1 MIELKNICKSFGN
14 RKIFDN
20 YSVTIE
26 SGSFTIIIGESG
38 CGKTTM
44 LDMIGDIEKPDSG
57 DIVVDGN
64 SLAVLPQRIYFR
76 DYVGFLFQNFALIE
90 NRTVRENL
98 NIIRKSNRT
107 DITIEEGLRRVGLLE
122 VADKKVYCLSGGE
135 QQRVALARLMIKR
148 CSLVLADEPTGSL
161 DEKNGRI
168 VMNQLHVLNE
178 EGRTV
183 IMVTHDRKWLS
194 EATQVIELSKFH

>member
-26 SGSFTIIIGESG
+26 NGSFTIIIGESG

-168 VMNQLHVLNE
+168 VMDQLHVLNE

>member
-168 VMNQLHVLNE
+168 VMDQLHVLNE

>member
-26 SGSFTIIIGESG
+26 NGSFTIIIGESG

-57 DIVVDGN
+57 EIVVDGN

-107 DITIEEGLRRVGLLE
+107 DITIEEGLRRAGLLD

-168 VMNQLHVLNE
+168 VMNQLHALNE

-183 IMVTHDRKWLS
+183 IMVTHDRKWLA
-194 EATQVIELSKFH
+194 EATQVIELSRIQ

>member
-168 VMNQLHVLNE
+168 VMDQLHVINE

>member
-64 SLAVLPQRIYFR
+64 SLSVLPQRIYFR

-168 VMNQLHVLNE
+168 VMDQLHVLNE

>member
-1 MIELKNICKSFGN
+1 MIELKNICKSFEN

-26 SGSFTIIIGESG
+26 NGSFTIIIGESG

-168 VMNQLHVLNE
+168 VMDQLHVLNE

>member
-161 DEKNGRI
+161 DEQI
-168 VMNQLHVLNE
+168 SLVYNQIKFQFAGL
-178 EGRTV
+178 RTLRELFINDGKLV
-183 IMVTHDRKWLS
+183 KAMKD
-194 EATQVIELSKFH
+194 LSKV

>member
-1 MIELKNICKSFGN
+1 MIELKNICKSFEN

-26 SGSFTIIIGESG
+26 NGSFTIIIGESG

-168 VMNQLHVLNE
+168 VMDQLHVINE

>member
-1 MIELKNICKSFGN
+1 MIELKNICKSFEN

-168 VMNQLHVLNE
+168 VMDQLHVLNE